1 MIKIKIHNQF
11 YDRNEL
17 TFRCLHFARHVLR
30 DFSIELTDSN
40 DFDFLFVGMM
50 DFYDMN
56 LSIEDSVEWGLKNLE
71 KITDGG
77 DYFLVDGQ
85 DSTSLFGAYDTFEK
99 SDAIYLLTNCKLFNR
114 EEYKTPYVTNKFFF
128 GEGGDVSYDIP
139 QNLWDRIKLTGW
151 NVGYWNPNYSKLQPI
166 NTEKTVDVSAMYN
179 VGNQSKTY
187 QHKVRNDIYY
197 TRHRQGALDKLKT
210 LTSKYN
216 VEMEKRDLS
225 EYYNITHNSKIC
237 LSPFGMGEIGEKDY
251 EAMMLGTIILK
262 PFCDRVD
269 SYPKMMIEDETYIPC
284 EHDWSDLEEKI
295 DYILTNFKEL
305 NEKIVTNCRKYYIE
319 NFTHESIGK
328 YLYDMFNEL
337 DTVTTEES

>member
-1 MIKIKIHNQF
+1 
-11 YDRNEL
+11 
-17 TFRCLHFARHVLR
+17 
-30 DFSIELTDSN
+30 
-40 DFDFLFVGMM
+40 
-50 DFYDMN
+50 
-56 LSIEDSVEWGLKNLE
+56 
-71 KITDGG
+71 
-77 DYFLVDGQ
+77 
-85 DSTSLFGAYDTFEK
+85 
-99 SDAIYLLTNCKLFNR
+99 
-114 EEYKTPYVTNKFFF
+114 
-128 GEGGDVSYDIP
+128 
-139 QNLWDRIKLTGW
+139 
-151 NVGYWNPNYSKLQPI
+151 
-166 NTEKTVDVSAMYN
+166 MYN

-216 VEMEKRDLS
+216 IEMKKRDLS

-319 NFTHESIGK
+319 NFTYESIGK
-328 YLYDMFNEL
+328 YLYDMFNSL
-337 DTVTTEES
+337 KLVNI

>member
-17 TFRCLHFARHVLR
+17 TFRGLHFARNVLR

-114 EEYKTPYVTNKFFF
+114 EEYKTPYFTNKFFF

-216 VEMEKRDLS
+216 VEMEKRNLS
-225 EYYNITHNSKIC
+225 E
-237 LSPFGMGEIGEKDY
+237 
-251 EAMMLGTIILK
+251 
-262 PFCDRVD
+262 
-269 SYPKMMIEDETYIPC
+269 
-284 EHDWSDLEEKI
+284 
-295 DYILTNFKEL
+295 
-305 NEKIVTNCRKYYIE
+305 
-319 NFTHESIGK
+319 
-328 YLYDMFNEL
+328 
-337 DTVTTEES
+337 

>member
-17 TFRCLHFARHVLR
+17 TFRGLHFAKDVLR
-30 DFSIELTDSN
+30 DFSIELTDSD
-40 DFDFLFVGMM
+40 DFDYMFIGMS
-50 DFYDMN
+50 DFYDMS
-56 LSIEDSVEWGLKNLE
+56 LSIEDSVEWGLENLQ
-71 KITDGG
+71 KITNGG

-85 DSTSLFGAYDTFEK
+85 DSTSLFGAYDTFEI

-114 EEYKTPYVTNKFFF
+114 EEYKTPYFTNKFFF

-139 QNLWDRIKLTGW
+139 QDIWDRIKLTGW
-151 NVGYWNPNYSKLQPI
+151 NVGYWNPNYSNLQPI
-166 NTEKTVDVSAMYN
+166 NQQKSVDISAMYN
-179 VGNQSKTY
+179 IGNQAKSY
-187 QHKVRNDIYY
+187 HHKVRNDIYY

-216 VEMEKRDLS
+216 IEMGKRELH

-262 PFCDRVD
+262 PSCERID
-269 SYPKMMIEDETYIPC
+269 SYPKMMIENETYVPC
-284 EHDWSDLEEKI
+284 NYDWSDLEEKI
-295 DYILTNFKEL
+295 DYVLSNFKEL
-305 NEKIVTNCRKYYIE
+305 NEKLVSNCRTYFVKH
-319 NFTHESIGK
+319 FTHESIGQ
-328 YLYDMFNEL
+328 YLYNMFKNL
-337 DTVTTEES
+337 DSITVE